1 MKNKMLLLCS
11 ILSLSLCFAQISG
24 NRMLILLC
32 LGAFLSLICYASAQH
47 YELPVL
53 LFFLPWTALLRLSP
67 DSISFYTLALLLVG
81 VLSVIRNRFYMK
93 SYYVG
98 ITLLLVVITL
108 LSKLIS
114 GYKPANSYI
123 MFIAMLALY
132 PMVDVEERKYNFG
145 DLNIFFS
152 FGIVIAALTAQQF
165 AGYPNI
171 AKYIVVDSYLT
182 ITRRCGFYGDP
193 NFYTAQITAAIA
205 GCMLLISDDR
215 KDRSA
220 VVLFVLLGL
229 LVYCGFMSGSKSFAL
244 ITVLLVVF
252 WIAEIL
258 VMRGKITKKAA
269 LLVSLCALAAYV
281 FTSSLF
287 QEQLNVILTRFSW
300 ADNAAEF
307 TTGRTELWSY
317 YLTEILNDLKLLLL
331 GQGFTNVMIY
341 SRASHNTVIQLLYQF
356 GILGSVLLIAWFIGY
371 YYEIVGAWR
380 IRNPKMT
387 RIFMIL
393 AGTFLPW
400 LAIDILFFDEVFLL
414 STYAYLGIRE
424 LAAEQKEV
432 TITEEGKHRE

>member
-252 WIAEIL
+252 CIAEIL
-258 VMRGKITKKAA
+258 VMRGKIT
-269 LLVSLCALAAYV
+269 
-281 FTSSLF
+281 
-287 QEQLNVILTRFSW
+287 
-300 ADNAAEF
+300 
-307 TTGRTELWSY
+307 
-317 YLTEILNDLKLLLL
+317 
-331 GQGFTNVMIY
+331 
-341 SRASHNTVIQLLYQF
+341 
-356 GILGSVLLIAWFIGY
+356 
-371 YYEIVGAWR
+371 
-380 IRNPKMT
+380 
-387 RIFMIL
+387 
-393 AGTFLPW
+393 
-400 LAIDILFFDEVFLL
+400 
-414 STYAYLGIRE
+414 
-424 LAAEQKEV
+424 
-432 TITEEGKHRE
+432 